1 MSIAFTLGLALLI
14 GPPAEQPAVHFPTVA
29 SVNLEG
35 KAFTMPADF
44 AGTRNIVFVAF
55 QMAQQADVDS
65 WVPTVKQLIGRT
77 PGLEYYELPTIKKM
91 VAPMRWMINS
101 GMKSGINDRNARDRT
116 ITLYIDK
123 TPFKDALGI
132 TDETAIQVMLV
143 ERSGAILWRSTG
155 RFTAEKGAALAAAV
169 SAK

>member
-1 MSIAFTLGLALLI
+1 
-14 GPPAEQPAVHFPTVA
+14 
-29 SVNLEG
+29 
-35 KAFTMPADF
+35 
-44 AGTRNIVFVAF
+44 
-55 QMAQQADVDS
+55 
-65 WVPTVKQLIGRT
+65 
-77 PGLEYYELPTIKKM
+77 M

-132 TDETAIQVMLV
+132 TDETAIQVLLV
-143 ERSGAILWRSTG
+143 DRSGAILWRSTG